1 MNIKL
6 SLFCFLP
13 MLFLASCGGVRE
25 KSAIHLDAPAAAD
38 LVQSESAVVVIDVR
52 TPEEF
57 ASGSIK
63 GARNLDI
70 KSSAFILQVE
80 KLNPQAPYLIY
91 CRSGNR
97 SAQALKVF
105 EQENFTKIYH
115 LDGGVKAW
123 KQAGLKLEQ

>member
-1 MNIKL
+1 MNIEL
-6 SLFCFLP
+6 RLFCFLP
-13 MLFLASCGGVRE
+13 ILFLASCGGVSE
-25 KSAIHLDAPAAAD
+25 KSVTYLDAPTAAD
-38 LVQSESAVVVIDVR
+38 LVQSESGVTVIDVR

-70 KSSAFILQVE
+70 KSSAFISQVE
-80 KLNPQAPYLIY
+80 KLDPQAPYLVY
-91 CRSGNR
+91 CQSGNR

-105 EQENFTKIYH
+105 EQEDFTKIYH

-123 KQAGLKLEQ
+123 KQAWLKLEK